1 MAGQTCGLKTV
12 LARAAFVRPWGH
24 RRIIMRPVFQFA
36 LLLALCG
43 IVAGCNNGPKGVR
56 ISKDGTSATSAK
68 EGQAI
73 RDLSSAEIGQRI
85 IGKTFQY
92 TRPDGNGFVTYN
104 SDGTFDYQDDQRG
117 EGKGRWVAQGTKYCE
132 TFGAGAA
139 QECGTF
145 RNTGDAFFAAKSRL
159 VEMKI

>member
-1 MAGQTCGLKTV
+1 MTPVLK
-12 LARAAFVRPWGH
+12 
-24 RRIIMRPVFQFA
+24 FA
-36 LLLALCG
+36 LVVALG
-43 IVAGCNNGPKGVR
+43 AVVAGCNTGPKGVR
-56 ISKDGTSATSAK
+56 ISKDGSSATSSK

-73 RDLSSAEIGQRI
+73 RDLNSAEIGQRI

-104 SDGTFDYQDDQRG
+104 GDGSFDYQDDQRG
-117 EGKGRWVAQGTKYCE
+117 EGKGRWTASGTQYCE
-132 TFGAGAA
+132 TFGPEAA

-145 RNTGDAFFAAKSRL
+145 RTTGDAYFAAKSRL